1 MNTFAK
7 KLSITMLTAA
17 TAFAPLTPTMASAG
31 ESGAWHQEK
40 FGQNTKNGGIYRQN
54 KHRGKQYNYRQD
66 RHGRRGG
73 QDSNSDA
80 IVLGIIGLGV
90 GAIIGGAIQNSNNQP
105 RVMYRSEPVQRDYY
119 PEAPR
124 AASSGYGEPWTQSWY
139 NYCED
144 HYRSFNAST
153 GTYRGYD
160 GQDHFCVA
168 K

>member
-17 TAFAPLTPTMASAG
+17 TAFAPLAPTMASAG
-31 ESGAWHQEK
+31 ERHGWQE
-40 FGQNTKNGGIYRQN
+40 QNRDIYRYN
-54 KHRGKQYNYRQD
+54 NYGGKHHGKQYRK
-66 RHGRRGG
+66 RERR
-73 QDSNSDA
+73 NNNNNDA
-80 IVLGIIGLGV
+80 VVLGIIGLGV
-90 GAIIGGAIQNSNNQP
+90 GAIIGGAIANSQNQP

-124 AASSGYGEPWTQSWY
+124 AVSGGYGEPWSQSWY

-144 HYRSFNAST
+144 RYRSFNAST